1 MLYNFHLFCNGELSM
16 FYEIKN
22 PKLDSLVH
30 CFKVPDL
37 SVVFG
42 DVSDDNVNDIFSAF
56 YLEELF
62 SQPQD
67 HGAFIF
73 YVEKDDTENLF
84 NALLDEGFTHSVA
97 EAGEEGLVCVYHG
110 DQKDI
115 VILLETNKGEVS
127 KKFLEDNNGFCHKFH
142 YFEEFFVTI
151 EMFNGKDNR
160 FLVGLENDVE
170 LFEFFCKLDVY
181 KD

>member
-1 MLYNFHLFCNGELSM
+1 MFH
-16 FYEIKN
+16 EIQN
-22 PKLDSLVH
+22 PRLDSLVH

-37 SVVFG
+37 SIVFG
-42 DVSDDNVNDIFSAF
+42 DVSDDNINDVFSEF
-56 YLEELF
+56 SLEELF

-73 YVEKDDTENLF
+73 YVDKDDTENLF
-84 NALLDEGFTHSVA
+84 NELSDKTFTNSVA

-110 DQKDI
+110 EQMDI
-115 VILLETNKGEVS
+115 VILLETNKGEAS
-127 KKFLEDNNGFCHKFH
+127 KKFLEANNGFGHKFH

-151 EMFNGKDNR
+151 EMFSGEDNS

>member
-1 MLYNFHLFCNGELSM
+1 MFH
-16 FYEIKN
+16 EIQN

-37 SVVFG
+37 ATVFG
-42 DVSDDNVNDIFSAF
+42 DVSNDNVNDVFSLF
-56 YLEELF
+56 DLEELF
-62 SQPQD
+62 SRPQD

-73 YVEKDDTENLF
+73 YVDKDKTEDLF
-84 NALLDEGFTHSVA
+84 NELVEQDFIESIT
-97 EAGEEGLVCVYHG
+97 EAGENGLVAVYHG
-110 DQKDI
+110 EKKDL
-115 VILLETNKGEVS
+115 VILLETNAGVTS
-127 KKFLEDNNGFCHKFH
+127 KAYLSQHNGFGHKFY

-151 EMFNGKDNR
+151 EMFSGEDNS
-160 FLVGLENDVE
+160 FLVGLGNNVE

>member
-1 MLYNFHLFCNGELSM
+1 MFH
-16 FYEIKN
+16 EIQN

-37 SVVFG
+37 SMAFG
-42 DVSDDNVNDIFSAF
+42 DVSDDNVNDVFSLF
-56 YLEELF
+56 DLEELF
-62 SQPQD
+62 SRPQD

-73 YVEKDDTENLF
+73 YVDKDKTEDLF
-84 NALLDEGFTHSVA
+84 NKLTEQGFIESVA
-97 EAGEEGLVCVYHG
+97 EAGEEGLVCVYNG
-110 DQKDI
+110 EQRNI
-115 VILLETNKGEVS
+115 LILLETNKGETS
-127 KKFLEDNNGFCHKFH
+127 NKFLEANNGFGHRFH

-151 EMFNGKDNR
+151 EMFSGEDNR